1 MVSPD
6 IAGCQRGK
14 RPTRAFSQERIPT
27 EAGGF
32 RPVYAK
38 STWVSC
44 LVGIAF
50 VGGVGCRQQ
59 PVANSAGGA
68 PTTRSRSDPTCVE
81 LRELVDRAAQEGQV
95 QPLLDRAAALG
106 NAALP
111 CLQDLLITST
121 SPVGDVDVVCATYAV
136 AAVNTKDAVDFLV
149 RSLRVTGTRRAEMA
163 AFALARTV
171 RDGRR
176 TASELRAWPDL
187 LSAALSLLH
196 SGSDAEVMA
205 ASYLIV
211 EIEPPDSQLLR
222 QLLSDAKPD
231 VAAEVRS
238 AIEAKRNRP
247 GSRPADRKP
256 EG

>member
-1 MVSPD
+1 
-6 IAGCQRGK
+6 
-14 RPTRAFSQERIPT
+14 
-27 EAGGF
+27 
-32 RPVYAK
+32 
-38 STWVSC
+38 
-44 LVGIAF
+44 
-50 VGGVGCRQQ
+50 
-59 PVANSAGGA
+59 
-68 PTTRSRSDPTCVE
+68 
-81 LRELVDRAAQEGQV
+81 
-95 QPLLDRAAALG
+95 LDRAAALG

-121 SPVGDVDVVCATYAV
+121 SPVRDVDVICATYAV
-136 AAVNTKDAVDFLV
+136 AAVNTKDAIDFLV
-149 RSLRVTGTRRAEMA
+149 RSLRVTGTRRAEIA
-163 AFALARTV
+163 ASALARTV